1 MSRSS
6 YARER
11 TDACIVSW
19 CLMLTSPR
27 FINGYLQN
35 IYTGGMHAIEEEPFQ
50 GGIKIQCILSCHI
63 RGSTSI
69 NWLFYLGFD
78 EREKS
83 VEYPE
88 KT

>member
-1 MSRSS
+1 MVPHAHFTQV
-6 YARER
+6 YKWVLA
-11 TDACIVSW
+11 
-19 CLMLTSPR
+19 
-27 FINGYLQN
+27 N
-35 IYTGGMHAIEEEPFQ
+35 IYTGDMHAIEEEPFQ

-69 NWLFYLGFD
+69 NWFFYLGFD

-88 KT
+88 KN

>member
-1 MSRSS
+1 MVPHAHFTQVYKWVPS
-6 YARER
+6 
-11 TDACIVSW
+11 
-19 CLMLTSPR
+19 
-27 FINGYLQN
+27 N